1 MMNVV
6 LVAPEIPQNTGNIAR
21 SVLSV
26 FGKLHLVEP
35 LGFSLDDKYLKR
47 AGLDYWH
54 DVDIVR
60 WSTLE
65 KLLDHIASH
74 NQTAWFLTTRSE
86 NPYDIVDYKDGDW
99 LIFGSESRGL
109 SPVVLDRYAEKTV
122 TIPLPNL
129 AVRSLNL
136 ASAVAT
142 VLFAAESKVRVFN
155 D

>member
-6 LVAPEIPQNTGNIAR
+6 LVNPEIPQNTGNVAR

-35 LGFSLDDKYLKR
+35 FGFSLDDKYLKR

-54 DVDIVR
+54 DVDITR
-60 WSTLE
+60 WESLDILLE
-65 KLLDHIASH
+65 HVDKCGEHS
-74 NQTAWFLTTRSE
+74 WFFTTRTDKA
-86 NPYDIVDYKDGDW
+86 YDRVEYQKGDW

-109 SPVVLDRYAEKTV
+109 SPEILSRHFESNL

-136 ASAVAT
+136 ASSVAT
-142 VLFAAESKVRVFN
+142 VLFAAESQMRLRK
-155 D
+155 

>member
-6 LVAPEIPQNTGNIAR
+6 LVNPEIPQNTGNVAR

-54 DVDIVR
+54 DVDITR
-60 WSTLE
+60 WSSIEALFE
-65 KLLDHIASH
+65 HIATQ
-74 NQTAWFLTTRSE
+74 NGRIWLYTTRTE
-86 NPYDIVDYKDGDW
+86 KAYDTVEYRSGDW

-109 SPVVLDRYAEKTV
+109 SPELLADYQDENL

-136 ASAVAT
+136 ASSVSAI
-142 VLFAAESKVRVFN
+142 LFAAESQIRGR
-155 D
+155 DE